1 MREHPYKSAGWI
13 GREDA
18 YESPYSRPVSP
29 QGSAPEAAATM
40 NRDRLRACHVKLLA
54 LAQRVAILNADAREI
69 GPGMLAQ
76 LIAEARAVIA
86 DAERNPE

>member
-1 MREHPYKSAGWI
+1 MRDHPYKSAGWI

-40 NRDRLRACHVKLLA
+40 NRDRLRASRAKLLA
-54 LAQRVAILNADAREI
+54 ALKRVTEQLAHEHYNDEAW
-69 GPGMLAQ
+69 
-76 LIAEARAVIA
+76 AEARAAIA